1 MRIKGVG
8 ISLIDAERFRALRLR
23 FGERLLKR
31 FFSGQELEYCFSHR
45 FPDPHLA
52 GRMAAKIAF
61 RKALGEIIS
70 FSNLEVRRG
79 EQGRPEIRLISGR
92 PAQKDETFFLS
103 ISHSGRLAIAHV
115 LIEGE

>member
-1 MRIKGVG
+1 MG
-8 ISLIDAERFRALRLR
+8 ISLIDVERFRALRLR
-23 FGERLLKR
+23 YGDRLLYR
-31 FFSGQELEYCFSHR
+31 FFTKQERDYAFSHR

-52 GRMAAKIAF
+52 GRMAAKMAF

-79 EQGRPEIRLISGR
+79 EQGRPEIRLISGQH
-92 PAQKDETFFLS
+92 ALKDRTFFLS
-103 ISHSGRLAIAHV
+103 ISHSGGLAIAHV